1 MVGMKEIAEAMEYF
15 ASLIANYP
23 KYGEGFNYEDVAK
36 EEFALRGRGC
46 VWINLSEFIVPYLKQ
61 ENREC
66 EFFHKYVPL
75 SSEKNQEASKGDTEL
90 DQKITA
96 LLEGYEPTSQYVIC
110 LSADCEKLPK
120 SLVETLEKRYILVS
134 FILNFYKIPKPSHIT
149 EKQIRKRLNRMMT
162 EGIRLLILD
171 TSKPDFMGKN
181 LEKWLREVKNLERQ
195 GKYIN
200 VMIDSENDN
209 SYQDLPDDLKANI
222 LPMHLG

>member
-36 EEFALRGRGC
+36 EEFALRGRGY
-46 VWINLSEFIVPYLKQ
+46 VWIDLSEFIVPYLKR
-61 ENREC
+61 ENRGC
-66 EFFHKYVPL
+66 EFLHKYVPFGT
-75 SSEKNQEASKGDTEL
+75 EKNTEGEMEFVEGV
-90 DQKITA
+90 TA
-96 LLEGYEPTSQYVIC
+96 LLEGYDPTSQYVVC

-120 SLVETLEKRYILVS
+120 SLVETIEKRYLLVC

-195 GKYIN
+195 GKYIS

-209 SYQDLPDDLKANI
+209 PYRDLPDDLKANI

>member
-1 MVGMKEIAEAMEYF
+1 MARMKEIAEAMEYF

-46 VWINLSEFIVPYLKQ
+46 VWIDLSEFIVPYLKQ
-61 ENREC
+61 ENRGC

-75 SSEKNQEASKGDTEL
+75 NTEKNTEGE
-90 DQKITA
+90 KEFVEGVTA
-96 LLEGYEPTSQYVIC
+96 LLEGYDPTSQYVVF

-120 SLVETLEKRYILVS
+120 SLVETIEKRYVLVS
-134 FILNFYKIPKPSHIT
+134 FILNFHRIPKPSHIT
-149 EKQIRKRLNRMMT
+149 EKQIRKRLNRMMA

-195 GKYIN
+195 GKYIS

-209 SYQDLPDDLKANI
+209 PYRDLPDDLKADI